1 MKFIYLTV
9 GFIEQTVFYDYFT
22 IDIWDLQTIFLILH
36 SLFGEVCLAL
46 RLFLCFYVFMFLVLS
61 DINTETIKQQNKKI
75 GRKSTFLNQY

>member
-36 SLFGEVCLAL
+36 SLFGEVCY
-46 RLFLCFYVFMFLVLS
+46 LFICFIVYLFCCWRMF
-61 DINTETIKQQNKKI
+61 NKK
-75 GRKSTFLNQY
+75 TFNQTNLKTTKHAENQHF